1 MISKFFR
8 SVLFCVVLCTK
19 VCAQNFSSDVTLVQQ
34 DANTATVLAT
44 AIDDKKKDAAL
55 LASKSAFNTLFYS
68 GIAGIKN
75 GTPLIAVRRS
85 DYDYRFFSESRYL
98 NYISGEIETVNS
110 EKVGGKYR
118 VTVRQTILLKA
129 LCADLE
135 QNDIAMNPTWTDS
148 KAVKATASLNPTIVI
163 VPDMIDGS
171 DLATLRQKV
180 VEDPV
185 LKYAVRKLTDE
196 FNRNGY
202 KTQDAFNILQNQI
215 NSAMMNTG
223 NQTDVATEIMKRM
236 PGDIVVNVDAKVV
249 SQGSESE
256 CILTLHALE
265 KQTSNNLSDATF
277 PSGRYMTNEH
287 IKLVD
292 YAIKQIKGDFFS
304 MLKSKFEDII
314 QQGRSVVIDM
324 GLSQSVNDWDF
335 DQESPEN
342 GNYFK
347 DELLAWLESHC
358 HQSVP
363 NVTLDTDK
371 GIQVR
376 MNIPLWDS
384 EKNKSYTLSNFSSD
398 LRKFFRSQLG
408 DYYKANVRA
417 SGQGINVTIE

>member
-1 MISKFFR
+1 MISKFFW
-8 SVLFCVVLCTK
+8 SIFFCMVLCTR
-19 VCAQNFSSDVTLVQQ
+19 VCAQNYSSDVTLVQQ

-44 AIDDKKKDAAL
+44 AVDEKKKDAAL

-68 GIAGIKN
+68 GIAGVKN
-75 GTPLIAVRRS
+75 NSPLIAVKRT

-118 VTVRQTILLKA
+118 VTVRLTILLKA
-129 LCADLE
+129 LCDDLQ
-135 QNDIAMNPTWTDS
+135 QNNMVLNPTWTDS

-180 VEDPV
+180 LDDPV

-196 FNRNGY
+196 
-202 KTQDAFNILQNQI
+202 FNILQNQI

-223 NQTDVATEIMKRM
+223 NQTDIATEIMKRI

-249 SQGSESE
+249 TQGNESE
-256 CILTLHALE
+256 CILMLHALE

-304 MLKSKFEDII
+304 TLQSKFEDIV
-314 QQGRSVVIDM
+314 QQGRTVVIDM

-363 NVTLDTDK
+363 NITLDTDK
-371 GIQVR
+371 GMQVR
-376 MNIPLWDS
+376 MNIPLWDA

-398 LRKFFRSQLG
+398 LRKFFKSQLG

>member
-8 SVLFCVVLCTK
+8 LVLFCVVLCTK

-75 GTPLIAVRRS
+75 GSPLVAVRRS

-135 QNDIAMNPTWTDS
+135 QNDIALNPTWTDS

-196 FNRNGY
+196 F
-202 KTQDAFNILQNQI
+202 
-215 NSAMMNTG
+215 
-223 NQTDVATEIMKRM
+223 
-236 PGDIVVNVDAKVV
+236 
-249 SQGSESE
+249 
-256 CILTLHALE
+256 ILTLHALE

-304 MLKSKFEDII
+304 TLQSKFEDII
-314 QQGRSVVIDM
+314 QQGRTVVIDM